1 LASRILD
8 ATSFYAGIPFSS
20 QEQSFTTPL
29 VFEEIK
35 HIKKNHDAVQILIY
49 LDRLRIIEPE
59 RENIDFVLEKANHTG
74 DLINLSKE
82 DVSILA
88 LSIQLNGELVTDDYA
103 VSNVAKHLNLKVIP
117 IMTKGI
123 SKVFDSVYFCPACGK
138 IFKKILD
145 CPVCGS
151 KLKKKSS
158 RGSFFS
164 SNAQNILSTKGS
176 K

>member
-1 LASRILD
+1 MASRVLD

-35 HIKKNHDAVQILIY
+35 HIKKSHDAVQVLID

-59 RENIDFVLEKANHTG
+59 QENTNFVLEKAKNTG
-74 DLINLSKE
+74 DLSELSKE
-82 DVSILA
+82 DVSVLA
-88 LSIQLNGELVTDDYA
+88 LCVQLKGELVTDDYT

-123 SKVFDSVYFCPACGK
+123 SKILDSAYICPACNK
-138 IFKKILD
+138 IYEKISN
-145 CPVCGS
+145 CPICGS
-151 KLKKKSS
+151 KLKKKSGQRKS
-158 RGSFFS
+158 S
-164 SNAQNILSTKGS
+164 SNPIS
-176 K
+176 KRPIV

>member
-1 LASRILD
+1 LASRVLD

-35 HIKKNHDAVQILIY
+35 HIKKSHDAVQILID

-59 RENIDFVLEKANHTG
+59 QENTNFVLEKAKNTG
-74 DLINLSKE
+74 DLSELSKE
-82 DVSILA
+82 DVSVLA
-88 LSIQLNGELVTDDYA
+88 LCVQLKGELVTDDYT

-123 SKVFDSVYFCPACGK
+123 SKILDSAYICPACNK
-138 IFKKILD
+138 IYEKISN
-145 CPVCGS
+145 CPICGS
-151 KLKKKSS
+151 KLKKKSGQRKS
-158 RGSFFS
+158 S
-164 SNAQNILSTKGS
+164 SNPIS
-176 K
+176 KRPIV